1 MKKTILLIILILVI
15 GGMFMFIRNITSNSQ
30 DAEVTEKNTVNN
42 VQEENDTFNATI
54 TINIDEVTMSVTLE
68 DNATSRALLEMLPLE
83 ISMEELNGNE
93 KYYYLSESLP
103 TNATNVSNIEKGDI
117 MLYGDNCLV
126 IFYESFST
134 SYSYTRIGKIDDPT
148 LLDNI
153 DAGTVQV
160 SISN

>member
-1 MKKTILLIILILVI
+1 
-15 GGMFMFIRNITSNSQ
+15 MFIRNITSNSQ

-68 DNATSRALLEMLPLE
+68 DNTTSRALLEMLPLE
-83 ISMEELNGNE
+83 ISMKDLNSNE

-153 DAGTVQV
+153 DAGTAQV